1 MTDQPID
8 LDQDTYQRQRPRS
21 MAEEFGENVI
31 QIQDQPGP
39 PSARSTARSHAA
51 RRQYQE
57 QQAREAQDVA
67 KLTRHA
73 TEQAEDAALD
83 RAQELIRLGR
93 KVPDTLRS
101 QAMAALRRRGVQL
114 SSAEELAQR
123 RDLARGFQ
131 EFDRQK
137 VS

>member
-1 MTDQPID
+1 MDT

-39 PSARSTARSHAA
+39 PRARSSARSHAA
-51 RRQYQE
+51 RRQWHEQE
-57 QQAREAQDVA
+57 AHQAQDMA

-73 TEQAEDAALD
+73 VEQAEDAALD

-101 QAMAALRRRGVQL
+101 QAMAALRRRGVQV

-123 RDLARGFQ
+123 RDLSRGFQ